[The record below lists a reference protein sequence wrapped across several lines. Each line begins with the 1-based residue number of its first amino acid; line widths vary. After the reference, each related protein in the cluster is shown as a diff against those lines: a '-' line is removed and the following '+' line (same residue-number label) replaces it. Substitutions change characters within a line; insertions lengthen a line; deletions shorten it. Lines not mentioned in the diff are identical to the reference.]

1 MMNKQ
6 MYKKFLKIII
16 SNLFLIFVALNQN
29 AISKPIPPGSGE
41 GDVPANILI
50 LLDSSASMKTPL
62 IAGDGIENPTD
73 IVEDSDGNLIVGE
86 NRRGFIK
93 ILTASKTV
101 DRTFAGNNRN
111 FRGSATDTC
120 TLDGTNNSL
129 VRSLNDLGLATNVE
143 GVDGDVIY
151 GADIRSNNG
160 KIVGINTSGECIEVI
175 THAELGGFKPQAME
189 VRTIGGQDHLFASGR
204 SVGGSQFRFYT
215 KNLSTGDTSICG
227 SDYGGNLGGSIK
239 GSHDLTVDNS
249 GSYIYYARWGRVYGY
264 ALTKTGN
271 NYCPSD
277 ATWNRRY
284 YHGKT
289 STTLRKANAIEIS
302 RDDDSIMY
310 VASHRE
316 NVVQKVNLTGDQTLT
331 SVTLAGRRNRANNTA
346 DASAL
351 AAANVNFWKAN
362 ALFVTSTKV
371 WVSDKKATI
380 QEFNENDFTAASIN
394 TSWQNEYG
402 GGKGNRYEGAKKAI
416 VAVVSDSALTSG
428 ANFGYGHWNSG
439 ESGKGKKSWPKGG
452 YQCHAKRSD
461 CDYYQG
467 WTADPV
473 SLKGHPEGKSKLCN
487 RDSCLLVGISEQG
500 YTKIPA
506 ALETYGLAWG
516 TDANAFSQMALE
528 YFQDPDVNIIDVNSD
543 CQLNYVIVIGDG
555 AWRHGP
561 QAEEEIKL
569 LRTSLKVK
577 TIVVAYGG
585 GIEKGSTSMD
595 KFDAMAIAG
604 SCDDLTGESKD
615 CEPTIVAET
624 PQELKTQLQSKIQ
637 QIIAERLSFTAPSI
651 TATIQ
656 EGGSLYQA
664 QFNYEQHGEWQG
676 TILKKTINVNGT
688 VEHDKDYKGPNGDN
702 WDAAAVL
709 KQEHMGS
716 SGRNIWTVLGGTDPT
731 DTSANKALD
740 APYIG
745 NWNNWTTVAANKS
758 EIEDLFDLTDN
769 TVLDYHNTT
778 SNCSSASGVE
788 DGTDD
793 DVEGLINF
801 IRGQDYFDYNG
812 DCNITADR
820 AHLLGDIYHSQL
832 VEVGPPNA
840 NSDFI
845 NINQESFWRAKN
857 NYQSF
862 VSSYQ
867 DRVNIIYA
875 GANDGMLHAFNAK
888 TGAEEWAF
896 IPPFIASKLPVII
909 NTNLDG
915 AGKMGVDAGGN
926 DITKSGGS
934 NAIFGVDGSPV
945 IHDVFIKGLK
955 TDGTWEVSKSWH
967 TILMIPYGRGGA
979 GFSVLDITNPITKPD
994 KGPLHMFSI
1003 FNDAINN
1010 KVLVADAVG
1019 NITPHPY
1026 VRGGINIRKSEEAL
1040 QAIKNQIDAQDTDPD
1055 DCEDTDSC
1063 TEQDDISTCQTNA
1076 EFVDS
1081 SFRTAG
1087 TASCFQ
1093 GSTFTFDI
1101 EVPSDSS
1108 TDIVSK
1114 EALLITEEENGE
1126 QVIKTFASAKMVGGY
1141 LVIDF
1146 GSDKIFNAGVG
1157 DAETNSIT
1165 LQTSCEGSG
1174 TDRPEYDYSQLGETW
1189 STPRIFRIPT
1199 PGDVDTGIDNDTYV
1213 AVMGGGMGNTFICSG
1228 SNVFLVD
1235 LENIENPGS
1244 IFGAATNNG
1253 SINIIDTDNSDIA
1266 NALPASPVVIT
1277 PDLVKGIPW
1286 RGAMVYFNDLEGKI
1300 TKINL
1305 TNQTVAAHE
1314 DEDGAVTAVKLY
1326 DQTTLFNLNA
1336 TVKNGRYSYHS
1347 MDATIGKDTN
1357 DFWLFGGTGNYE
1369 RIGDGSI
1376 GMDNILYGVK
1386 DKDYPYFKHL
1396 NNVKVPVAGADSF
1409 ATIVAQGAEAANNI
1423 DDANVCVDTTTDT
1436 TGLYCPKSSEQAWVI
1451 HLDTQDAEN
1460 RYRKLSATPTVYKGK
1475 VYYPIY
1481 QPAIGSNKCNLGKAY
1496 ICLADDECGTNNS
1509 SGLANSKIPDDDDC
1523 YFVRRGILSELV
1535 IFGDTLYGNV
1545 AGPSATEETLVTI
1558 GAGDGEVITYRR
1570 SWRENY

>member
-1 MMNKQ
+1 

-62 IAGDGIENPTD
+62 IAGDGIANPHD
-73 IVEDSDGNLIVGE
+73 IVEDSDGNLIVAEGKY
-86 NRRGFIK
+86 GFIK

-101 DRTFAGNNRN
+101 DRTFAGDNRN

-129 VRSLNDLGLATNVE
+129 VKDLNDLGLATNVL
-143 GVDGDVIY
+143 GVSGDVIY
-151 GADIRSNNG
+151 GADSGSTSG
-160 KIVGINTSGECIEVI
+160 KIVGIDTSGECIEVI
-175 THAELGGFKPQAME
+175 THAELGGFRPYAME

-204 SVGGSQFRFYT
+204 WWNSGWRSYFYT
-215 KNLSTGDTSICG
+215 KNLTTGDEKDCEVNS
-227 SDYGGNLGGSIK
+227 GNLKTVIQK
-239 GSHDLTVDNS
+239 GTDLTVDNS
-249 GSYIYYARWGRVYGY
+249 GNYIYYNWRGHIFGY
-264 ALTKTGN
+264 ALTKTEN

-277 ATWNRRY
+277 TGRDRVYQKGN
-284 YHGKT
+284 T
-289 STTLRKANAIEIS
+289 STKHRSASSIEIS
-302 RDDDSIMY
+302 RDADDIMY
-310 VASHRE
+310 VASNSQ
-316 NVVQKVNLTGDQTLT
+316 NVVQKVQLTGDTTLT

-346 DASAL
+346 DAGEL
-351 AAANVNFWKAN
+351 DAANVNFYKPH

-371 WVSDKKATI
+371 WVSDLKATI
-380 QEFNENDFTAASIN
+380 QGFNENDFTAASIN

-402 GGKGNRYEGAKKAI
+402 GGKGTRYEGAKKAI
-416 VAVVSDSALTSG
+416 VTVVSDSALTSG

-439 ESGKGKKSWPKGG
+439 ESGGGKRSVRGG
-452 YQCHAKRSD
+452 WQCHARLSD
-461 CDYYQG
+461 CNYYRG
-467 WTADPV
+467 WVGD
-473 SLKGHPEGKSKLCN
+473 HPEGKSSLCN
-487 RDSCLLVGISEQG
+487 SDSCLLVGISEEG

-528 YFQDPDVNIIDVNSD
+528 YFQDTDVNIIDVNSD

-555 AWRHGP
+555 AWKHGP
-561 QAEEEIKL
+561 QAEIDIRL
-569 LRTSLKVK
+569 LRTSLGVK

-604 SCDDLTGESKD
+604 SCDDPTGASKD
-615 CEPTIVAET
+615 CESTIVAET
-624 PQELKTQLQSKIQ
+624 PQELKTELQSKIQ

-676 TILKKTINVNGT
+676 TILRKTIKVDGT
-688 VEHDKDYKGPNGDN
+688 VEHSENAPGN
-702 WDAAAVL
+702 WDAAKVL
-709 KQEHMGS
+709 KDIGS
-716 SGRNIWTVLGGTDPT
+716 SDRNIWTVLPG
-731 DTSANKALD
+731 

-745 NWNNWTTVAANKS
+745 NWNNWTTVSANKL
-758 EIEDLFDLTDN
+758 EIENLFDLTDN

-778 SNCSSASGVE
+778 SNCKAKTFGK

-812 DCNITADR
+812 NCNITEDK

-832 VEVGPPNA
+832 VELGPPNA

-845 NINQESFWRAKN
+845 EVNQESYWRAKN

-862 VSSYQ
+862 VSSHQ
-867 DRVNIIYA
+867 SRENIIYA
-875 GANDGMLHAFNAK
+875 GANDGMLHAFNAE
-888 TGAEEWAF
+888 TGAEEWGF

-915 AGKMGVDAGGN
+915 AGKMGVDADGKE
-926 DITKSGGS
+926 ITQSGGS

-955 TDGTWEVSKSWH
+955 MDGTWEDSKSWH

-979 GFSVLDITNPITKPD
+979 GFSVLDITNPIVKSD

-1010 KVLVADAVG
+1010 KVLVADDEG
-1019 NITPHPY
+1019 EITEHAY
-1026 VRGGINIRKSEEAL
+1026 FRGGTNIRKSEEAL
-1040 QAIKNQIDAQDTDPD
+1040 QATRNQRNAEENDGV

-1063 TEQDDISTCQTNA
+1063 TEQDAIAACQTNDA
-1076 EFVDS
+1076 AASDQ
-1081 SFRTAG
+1081 FRTDG
-1087 TASCFQ
+1087 TAACFK
-1093 GSTFTFDI
+1093 GSIFTFEMDI
-1101 EVPSDSS
+1101 PS
-1108 TDIVSK
+1108 VSAGPVGQ
-1114 EALLITEEENGE
+1114 EALTITEEVDGE
-1126 QVIKTFASAKMVGGY
+1126 QVIQTFESANVVDGK

-1146 GSDKIFNAGVG
+1146 GSEKVKVFNAGVG
-1157 DAETNSIT
+1157 DVATNSIT
-1165 LQTSCEGSG
+1165 VQASCEGSG
-1174 TDRPEYDYSQLGETW
+1174 TVRPEYDYSQLGETW

-1199 PGDVDTGIDNDTYV
+1199 AEGDTNIDNDTYV

-1244 IFGAATNNG
+1244 IFGAAANNG

-1277 PDLVKGIPW
+1277 PDLVRGIPW

-1305 TNQTVAAHE
+1305 TNQTKNDAN
-1314 DEDGAVTAVKLY
+1314 LY

-1336 TVKNGRYSYHS
+1336 TVENGRYSYHS
-1347 MDATIGKDTN
+1347 MDATIGKNTN

-1369 RIGDGSI
+1369 RIGDGSM

-1396 NNVKVPVAGADSF
+1396 NEVIVPVATADSF

-1423 DDANVCVDTTTDT
+1423 DDANVCVDTTTDY
-1436 TGLYCPKSSEQAWVI
+1436 TGSLCPGPSHQAWVI
-1451 HLDTQDAEN
+1451 HLDKQDDKSADKTIN

-1509 SGLANSKIPDDDDC
+1509 SGLANNKIPEGDDC

-1558 GAGDGEVITYRR
+1558 DAADGEVITYRR